1 MKTLLL
7 ALFVLV
13 IAPTSLT
20 AQGGEHLRLVVQ
32 QNGKSLV
39 NEQRSLSLPK
49 NAGQVVLPN
58 LPTSLEVQTL
68 QVCSQ
73 SAPESLKI
81 LDLAFDGELLTP
93 SSLLRRYVG
102 KQVTLILPDGK
113 TRDGRIQREATVL
126 STEEAPLYLVEGRV
140 YSGPVEAI
148 IYPELPEGLASR
160 PSLSLNVMNSG
171 PAKQTLELT
180 YLANEIAWR
189 MDYVLTMNKAATSAL
204 LSGWATISNRSGRD
218 FNNADIEL
226 LAGEPRSERRPM
238 LGRAYAADTMMMAKA
253 EYAANS
259 EEELFEY
266 HLYRLKKPLSIA
278 NQQSRQTQL
287 LESATIPI
295 SRKLIGRSNALPSG
309 READPLKQKLDVVIS
324 FRNTSALGLGSPLP
338 GGTVRAFQ
346 EQGKARHF
354 LGEAP
359 LERTAVGSL
368 VELGLGKAFDVNVER
383 VVTDFEK
390 TGKNSFRAAWELR
403 ITNAKK
409 NAQKIVLQE
418 QIPGK
423 WKIESTSGKWTKA
436 SANVLEFQV
445 DVPPSEDGKP
455 LVLKYA
461 FTTEM

>member
-1 MKTLLL
+1 MKILLMALL
-7 ALFVLV
+7 ALAL
-13 IAPTSLT
+13 TST
-20 AQGGEHLRLVVQ
+20 SMAAQGSEHLRLVVQ
-32 QNGKSLV
+32 QNGQTLV
-39 NEQRSLSLPK
+39 NEQRSLTLPK
-49 NAGQVVLPN
+49 GAGQVILPN
-58 LPTSLEVQTL
+58 LPTSLEAQTL
-68 QVCSQ
+68 QVRSK
-73 SAPESLKI
+73 SSPKELKI

-93 SSLLRRYVG
+93 STLLRRYID

-113 TRDGRIQREATVL
+113 TRDGRNQKEATVL
-126 STEEAPLYLVEGRV
+126 STEETPLFLVEGRV

-148 IYPELPEGLASR
+148 IYPELPDGLTSR
-160 PSLSLNVMNSG
+160 PRLSLNVLNSG

-180 YLANEIAWR
+180 YLAREISWR

-204 LSGWATISNRSGRD
+204 VSGWATILNRSGRD
-218 FNNADIEL
+218 FVNADIEL
-226 LAGEPRSERRPM
+226 LAGEPRSERPM

-253 EYAANS
+253 ENVASS

-287 LESATIPI
+287 LESATVPI

-309 READPLKQKLDVVIS
+309 REAAPLKQRLDVVLS
-324 FRNTSALGLGSPLP
+324 FRNASALGLGSPLP
-338 GGTVRAFQ
+338 KGTMRVFQ
-346 EQGKARHF
+346 EQGEARHF

-359 LERTAVGSL
+359 LERTAVGSM
-368 VELGLGKAFDVNVER
+368 VELRIGQAFDVNVER

-390 TGKNSFRAAWELR
+390 TGKNSYRAAWELR

-409 NAQKIVLQE
+409 DTQRIVLQE

-423 WKIESTSGKWTKA
+423 WKVESASVKWTKA

-445 DVPPSEDGKP
+445 DVPHTEEEKP
-455 LVLKYA
+455 LLLKYA
-461 FTTEM
+461 FSTEM